1 MDTPTPNK
9 TSYSNKN
16 ELSEKEIIKLD
27 ITEKFK
33 ELLKIHLEGRTFKE
47 EKIKSW
53 LNNIL
58 EDAKDYFVKKYTN
71 YDIFLFVHISSK
83 DLYYRSNA
91 DAILV
96 NNSDAH
102 DFVDYYNDYFY
113 CILRFIFYK
122 HYDLD
127 YSIENYEDEIIQK
140 TNEILKKYLEDRK
153 FIKENAEKNN
163 LNINSE
169 IANFILDK
177 EKYLRIFTINK
188 IYKKPLSGKKYFF
201 KYYSY
206 GKNIYSKIIKNM
218 KMKIWN
224 AFISFFSL
232 NKYKQKIII

>member
-9 TSYSNKN
+9 SSYSSKN
-16 ELSEKEIIKLD
+16 ELSEKEMIKSDII
-27 ITEKFK
+27 EKYK
-33 ELLKIHLEGRTFKE
+33 EILKIHLEGRPFKE
-47 EKIKSW
+47 EKVKSW

-58 EDAKDYFVKKYTN
+58 EDAKTYFIKKYTN
-71 YDIFLFVHISSK
+71 YDIFLFVQIRSN

-91 DAILV
+91 DAILLQ
-96 NNSDAH
+96 NSDAH
-102 DFVDYYNDYFY
+102 DFADYYNDFLY
-113 CILRFIFYK
+113 CILRFFFYK

-153 FIKENAEKNN
+153 FIRENAEKNN

-169 IANFILDK
+169 IVNFILDK

-188 IYKKPLSGKKYFF
+188 IYKKPLTGKYFF

-206 GKNIYSKIIKNM
+206 GKNIYSKIIQTYENEDLEC
-218 KMKIWN
+218 IH
-224 AFISFFSL
+224 FLFFF
-232 NKYKQKIII
+232 K